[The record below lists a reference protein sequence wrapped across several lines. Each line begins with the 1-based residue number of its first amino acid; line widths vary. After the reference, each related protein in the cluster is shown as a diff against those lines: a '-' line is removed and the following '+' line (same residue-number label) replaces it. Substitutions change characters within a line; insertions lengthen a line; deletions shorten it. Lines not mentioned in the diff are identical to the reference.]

1 MKRIRRCAH
10 AERTTI
16 RAFVA
21 IVLVAPCSLA
31 QSDRLP
37 RHAVLGAS
45 AVDRDG
51 VRVSALRPGG
61 AAERSGL
68 HVEDVIVSIG
78 GRPVHTLTEYVASVK
93 AAPSDGPAL
102 FQITRG
108 DATLSLPVV
117 LDAAPNETDAMVDT
131 LYQTVVVDSSLR
143 RTLLTVPRGV
153 QGQRPAVLILGGI
166 GCYSI
171 DNATDPQDG

>member
-1 MKRIRRCAH
+1 LAPARWIG
-10 AERTTI
+10 T
-16 RAFVA
+16 AF
-21 IVLVAPCSLA
+21 
-31 QSDRLP
+31 
-37 RHAVLGAS
+37 
-45 AVDRDG
+45 
-51 VRVSALRPGG
+51 
-61 AAERSGL
+61 
-68 HVEDVIVSIG
+68 
-78 GRPVHTLTEYVASVK
+78 ASVK
-93 AAPSDGPAL
+93 AAPSDGPVL

-153 QGQRPAVLILGGI
+153 QDQRPAVLILGGI

>member
-1 MKRIRRCAH
+1 
-10 AERTTI
+10 
-16 RAFVA
+16 
-21 IVLVAPCSLA
+21 
-31 QSDRLP
+31 
-37 RHAVLGAS
+37 
-45 AVDRDG
+45 
-51 VRVSALRPGG
+51 
-61 AAERSGL
+61 L

-78 GRPVHTLTEYVASVK
+78 GTPVHTLTEYVASVK
-93 AAPSDGPAL
+93 AAPSDGPVL

>member
-1 MKRIRRCAH
+1 M
-10 AERTTI
+10 
-16 RAFVA
+16 
-21 IVLVAPCSLA
+21 
-31 QSDRLP
+31 
-37 RHAVLGAS
+37 
-45 AVDRDG
+45 
-51 VRVSALRPGG
+51 
-61 AAERSGL
+61 
-68 HVEDVIVSIG
+68 SIG
-78 GRPVHTLTEYVASVK
+78 GTPVHTLTEYVASVK
-93 AAPSDGPAL
+93 AAPSDGPVL

-153 QGQRPAVLILGGI
+153 QDQRPAVLILGGI